1 MWNYRCLNG
10 PALKLGKRNPDVVE
24 IHLALR

>member
-1 MWNYRCLNG
+1 MWNCRFLNG
-10 PALKLGKRNPDVVE
+10 PELKLGKRNPDVVE